1 MDDAIELGAGSLQ
14 GRPSDACPTPEGILE
29 EVAQDNQ
36 PQIVF
41 TIAEARKP
49 ILDWIDA
56 QDKWYAEQEA
66 MRTEVGPSK

>member
-1 MDDAIELGAGSLQ
+1 MDDAVVLGAGSLQ
-14 GRPSDACPTPEGILE
+14 GRPSDACPTLEGIIE
-29 EVAQDNQ
+29 EVAQDN
-36 PQIVF
+36 PPI